1 MLEYLALALRI
12 MGKIRRWIGVSLS
25 FDATSHLHFNSNLL
39 SFSMQPFILLIKTPR
54 KHWRMSG

>member
-54 KHWRMSG
+54 KH